1 MLQVL
6 ARSGATGEGSAT
18 DTCGIGRL
26 APSVRLG
33 LAHDVMPLLL
43 PLLLAA
49 TPLPSD
55 TFVPYVP
62 PAGPA
67 ATGESQGSAP
77 VQTFD
82 PVGRAELLNTSL
94 PRLWV
99 GEYRPFSGAA
109 TAPAQLQIDSS
120 TPLGQMLYLRGR
132 LTIGGVETPFQ
143 ANLNAKSDQLD
154 LLFLGDR
161 LPSGME
167 PGGEVMGLQGLSLS
181 GWQPPRLTSL
191 GGRLALQ
198 AQLPPAPARIGKVG
212 PRRVGPPVRG
222 LW

>member
-1 MLQVL
+1 
-6 ARSGATGEGSAT
+6 
-18 DTCGIGRL
+18 
-26 APSVRLG
+26 
-33 LAHDVMPLLL
+33 MPLPL

-55 TFVPYVP
+55 AFVPYVP
-62 PAGPA
+62 PSGA
-67 ATGESQGSAP
+67 ADDSAWQGTGP

-94 PRLWV
+94 PRVWV
-99 GEYRPFSGAA
+99 GDYRPFSGAA
-109 TAPAQLQIDSS
+109 PAPAQLQIDSS

-154 LLFLGDR
+154 LLLLGDR
-161 LPSGME
+161 LPNGME
-167 PGGEVMGLQGLSLS
+167 PGGMVMGLQGLSLS
-181 GWQPPRLTSL
+181 GWQPSRLTSL

-198 AQLPPAPARIGKVG
+198 PQVAQAPVRSTS
-212 PRRVGPPVRG
+212 RSGPPVRG

>member
-1 MLQVL
+1 
-6 ARSGATGEGSAT
+6 
-18 DTCGIGRL
+18 
-26 APSVRLG
+26 
-33 LAHDVMPLLL
+33 MPL

-62 PAGPA
+62 PASAGSQSEFLG
-67 ATGESQGSAP
+67 TGP

-82 PVGRAELLNTSL
+82 PVGRAELLGNSL

-99 GEYRPFSGAA
+99 GEYSPFSGAP
-109 TAPAQLQIDSS
+109 TVPAQLQIDST
-120 TPLGQMLYLRGR
+120 TPLGQMLYMRGS
-132 LTIGGVETPFQ
+132 LTIGGVQTPFQ

-154 LLFLGDR
+154 LLLLGDR
-161 LPSGME
+161 LPSGFE
-167 PGGEVMGLQGLSLS
+167 PGGMVMGLQGLSLS
-181 GWQPPRLTSL
+181 GWQPARLTSL

-198 AQLPPAPARIGKVG
+198 AQVAAPSTGRSASGSAGNGSRGSAAG
-212 PRRVGPPVRG
+212 GPPVRG